1 MCCINLFVRRLRPR
15 HLPAWAGVVLVA
27 LAATVLGGCG
37 GTPARTAVPP
47 SSSTTESVPS
57 PRGVTPAT
65 VDPGHIVPAPPG
77 PTTLPTED
85 PITPIRPDFD
95 TGQQVIITSHGFE
108 PLQLSGAKTE
118 QVVWTNV
125 SGSTQRITI
134 IGGPTSP
141 AIPPGAQYVWMPNAG
156 GSIAYRSAS
165 GFHALLLLQ

>member
-1 MCCINLFVRRLRPR
+1 V
-15 HLPAWAGVVLVA
+15 
-27 LAATVLGGCG
+27 AATVLDACG
-37 GTPARTAVPP
+37 ATPARTAAPP
-47 SSSTTESVPS
+47 STSTTGSQRSPS
-57 PRGVTPAT
+57 GVTPAT
-65 VDPGHIVPAPPG
+65 VAPGHIVPAPPG

-95 TGQQVIITSHGFE
+95 TGQQAIITSHGFE
-108 PLQLSGAKTE
+108 PLQLSGAKDQ

-134 IGGPTSP
+134 VGGPTSP
-141 AIPPGAQYVWMPNAG
+141 LIPTGAQYVWMPNSG

>member
-1 MCCINLFVRRLRPR
+1 MRCPNPFVRPSGPR
-15 HLPAWAGVVLVA
+15 HLPVLAGVVLMIG
-27 LAATVLGGCG
+27 AAIVLGACG
-37 GTPARTAVPP
+37 ATPPRTSAPP
-47 SSSTTESVPS
+47 STSTTGSRPS
-57 PRGVTPAT
+57 GVTPAT

-85 PITPIRPDFD
+85 PVTPIRPDFD

-108 PLQLSGAKTE
+108 PLQLSGDKAK

-134 IGGPTSP
+134 VGGPASP
-141 AIPPGAQYVWMPNAG
+141 PIPPGAQYVWMPDSG

-165 GFHALLLLQ
+165 GFHALLVLQ